1 MRTEIQEKIEI
12 KQEDLAWADDYVP
25 RMKEYDC
32 VNSALKAR
40 KKERTEM
47 SRKIKDTS
55 KDSKPHW

>member
-1 MRTEIQEKIEI
+1 
-12 KQEDLAWADDYVP
+12 
-25 RMKEYDC
+25 MKEYDC